1 MQIKKNILENYLVW
15 LVLFMGQTERR
26 FHLLFSWPKRKFFC
40 YLFTHEALRSSL
52 S

>member
-26 FHLLFSWPKRKFFC
+26 FHLLFSWPTRKFFVIC
-40 YLFTHEALRSSL
+40 LPTKHLGVL
-52 S
+52 

>member
-26 FHLLFSWPKRKFFC
+26 FLLR
-40 YLFTHEALRSSL
+40 
-52 S
+52 